1 MCRPIRGCW
10 SAQGHEA
17 ANRLA
22 SRVFTLLLISQ
33 IVLLV
38 AALIYTDELV
48 ALIAPG
54 FSAHPEKF
62 ALAVGM
68 TRITFPYLAFI
79 TLATLHSGT
88 LNAHGYFSAAAF
100 APVLLNL
107 FVVGIP
113 RPRLPLSQRRRRGVL
128 GRARLRSRPARAAD
142 GGSAPARRARAT
154 RRAAARPDVKQ
165 FFAALGP
172 AVIGSAGQ
180 QIAILAD
187 TILASLLPN
196 NANSSMYY
204 AERLYQ
210 LPLGVIG
217 VAAGTVLLPE
227 MSRRLA
233 AGDTRGAAAAQNRS
247 IALTFALAAPFFVAF
262 LVLPEETMRGAFLR
276 GAFTAEAA
284 RGSAAVL
291 AAYGL
296 GLAPMV
302 LIRSAVASFQSRGDT
317 TTPMLCFFAGLAVNL
332 ALKLALYQAD
342 GTRRPRPGDRGRRL
356 DQFRPADCA
365 RDAAAMVRARQA
377 ADREHR
383 HRRPRRRRRLVRR
396 AVLFP
401 RRRPLPRPPAV
412 AAQRTRHRG
421 RRAAGVRRLCGRL
434 RAWRARLRPL
444 CAKAIAVTKNL
455 ACPPVRLC

>member
-1 MCRPIRGCW
+1 MCRPIRACW
-10 SAQGHEA
+10 SRKGGEA

-22 SRVFTLLLISQ
+22 SRVFTLLLLSQ

-38 AALIYTDELV
+38 AALVYTDELV

-54 FSAHPEKF
+54 FSEHPEKF

-107 FVVGIP
+107 FVAGFLAVAFLFPNAGVAACWGVFVSGIAQ
-113 RPRLPLSQRRRRGVL
+113 LALLMAEARRRGVL
-128 GRARLRSRPARAAD
+128 ERLAVPRLD
-142 GGSAPARRARAT
+142 
-154 RRAAARPDVKQ
+154 PDVKQ

-233 AGDTRGAAAAQNRS
+233 AGDARGAAAAQNRS
-247 IALTFALAAPFFVAF
+247 IALTLRPRRA
-262 LVLPEETMRGAFLR
+262 VLRRLSR
-276 GAFTAEAA
+276 AA
-284 RGSAAVL
+284 RGDDARRLPARRLHRPGGARLGRGARRLRARAGADGAHPLGGGELPVARRHDDADAVL
-291 AAYGL
+291 LRRAG
-296 GLAPMV
+296 G
-302 LIRSAVASFQSRGDT
+302 QSRAQAR
-317 TTPMLCFFAGLAVNL
+317 PLP
-332 ALKLALYQAD
+332 AD
-342 GTRRPRPGDRGRRL
+342 G
-356 DQFRPADCA
+356 A
-365 RDAAAMVRARQA
+365 
-377 ADREHR
+377 
-383 HRRPRRRRRLVRR
+383 RRPRRWR
-396 AVLFP
+396 
-401 RRRPLPRPPAV
+401 RPPAP
-412 AAQRTRHRG
+412 G
-421 RRAAGVRRLCGRL
+421 SISPC
-434 RAWRARLRPL
+434 
-444 CAKAIAVTKNL
+444 
-455 ACPPVRLC
+455 

>member
-1 MCRPIRGCW
+1 MLVSGI
-10 SAQGHEA
+10 AQLALLMAEA
-17 ANRLA
+17 
-22 SRVFTLLLISQ
+22 
-33 IVLLV
+33 
-38 AALIYTDELV
+38 
-48 ALIAPG
+48 
-54 FSAHPEKF
+54 
-62 ALAVGM
+62 
-68 TRITFPYLAFI
+68 
-79 TLATLHSGT
+79 
-88 LNAHGYFSAAAF
+88 
-100 APVLLNL
+100 
-107 FVVGIP
+107 
-113 RPRLPLSQRRRRGVL
+113 RRRGVL
-128 GRARLRSRPARAAD
+128 ERLAVPRLD
-142 GGSAPARRARAT
+142 
-154 RRAAARPDVKQ
+154 PDVKQ

-233 AGDTRGAAAAQNRS
+233 AGDERGAAAAQNRS

-262 LVLPEETMRGAFLR
+262 LILPEETMRGAFLR
-276 GAFTAEAA
+276 GAFTAQAA

-332 ALKLALYQAD
+332 ALKLALYQPM
-342 GTRRPRPGDRGRRL
+342 G
-356 DQFRPADCA
+356 PAGLA
-365 RDAAAMVRARQA
+365 LATATGAWINFALLIVLGHAAAMVRARQA
-377 ADREHR
+377 ADRERR
-383 HRRPRRRRRLVRR
+383 HRRLRRRRRRVRR
-396 AVLFP
+396 AVLLL
-401 RRRPLPRPPAV
+401 RRRPRIS
-412 AAQRTRHRG
+412 AACRCCATNSTSPSPG
-421 RRAAGVRRLCGRL
+421 C
-434 RAWRARLRPL
+434 WRSLVY
-444 CAKAIAVTKNL
+444 AIAYVLGAL
-455 ACPPVRLC
+455 AFGRSARTQLL